1 MQTVELQSP
10 NHLANVSADTFIHF
24 LDEYR
29 GVDAAV
35 AEAVGVR
42 KELRSRIKGAGF
54 DLKAFDR
61 ARRDA
66 EMSGEIRERR
76 EQEYLRYMRW
86 LGMPIG
92 YQADIFGGEGGES
105 GGEPSLDDLPEI
117 QRDRISLAGGIA
129 ARAGKPRGSNPWS
142 PGSLAE
148 GLWDD
153 AWAAAAPP
161 PPEPEAE
168 PETAAPPQAGND
180 AEAPRRRRPGR
191 PPGRKDSQPRR
202 PRGAAVI

>member
-1 MQTVELQSP
+1 MQTVELQS
-10 NHLANVSADTFIHF
+10 NVSPDTFIHF

-66 EMSGEIRERR
+66 EMSGEIRDRR

-92 YQADIFGGEGGES
+92 YQADIFGGEGGGE
-105 GGEPSLDDLPEI
+105 GGAEPSLDDLPEI
-117 QRDRISLAGGIA
+117 QRDRITLAGGIA
-129 ARAGKPRGSNPWS
+129 GRTGKPRGSNPWS

-148 GLWDD
+148 RLWDD

-161 PPEPEAE
+161 PPALAQAGAEA
-168 PETAAPPQAGND
+168 AAPLAAGNG

-191 PPGRKDSQPRR
+191 PPGAKDSQPRR
-202 PRGAAVI
+202 QRRAAVD